1 MVISVFVLLYV
12 LSDDSKILIA
22 IMYADIRLRKH
33 VDNIYH
39 YQEKEL

>member
-1 MVISVFVLLYV
+1 MVISVFVLLSV

-22 IMYADIRLRKH
+22 IMYADIRLRL

-39 YQEKEL
+39 FQEKEL